1 MSMSIYHMIN
11 WFFVFSLLGYLL
23 ECVVL
28 TYENKTPVINRGF
41 GHGPFCIIYGFGA
54 LGAVALLT
62 PLADN
67 PMKLYIASMVM
78 ATTMELVT
86 AFMMV
91 RLFGSFWWDYS
102 KKPLNYRGIICLES
116 SLAWGLLGI
125 IFFRFLNGFVHH
137 LVGYVPENM
146 GKKMAVGLVVFYL
159 VDFAYTVREQ
169 MREREDEEAETMI
182 GRLKLY

>member
-1 MSMSIYHMIN
+1 MSIYHMIN
-11 WFFVFSLLGYLL
+11 WFFMFSLFGYLL

-54 LGAVALLT
+54 LGAVVLLT
-62 PLADN
+62 PLAGN

-86 AFMMV
+86 AYMMV

-102 KKPLNYRGIICLES
+102 RKPFNYRGIICLES

-125 IFFRFLNGFVHH
+125 LFFRFLNGFVHH
-137 LVGYVPENM
+137 LVGYVPEPV
-146 GKKMAVGLVVFYL
+146 GKKMAVGLVLFYL
-159 VDFAYTVREQ
+159 LDFIYTVREQ
-169 MREREDEEAETMI
+169 MRDSGDSETGNVI